1 MSVFAAKA
9 LSLLVHPLV
18 LGLLMLCIGWVL
30 TWRYQRIGL
39 VLSGTGLLIV
49 AAPALPLVADTLQYQ
64 LERTHPPVAASDLPQ
79 ADAIVVLGGGVGA
92 PVPPRIDPDFND
104 ASDRIVHAHRLYQ
117 AERAPHIVVSGGRL
131 PWADTPPEAFTLRRV
146 LMQWGVPESAIWT
159 EPESATTY
167 ENAQRTAELLR
178 ERNLDRVLLVT
189 SAAHMSRALAVFCT
203 AGVPALPAP
212 TDHRVVHSPRT
223 ALGYVPSAAALSR
236 STGAIREY
244 VGYAVYRLRGWI
256 VPGAVASA
264 TTEANTGATAL
275 PACTR

>member
-9 LSLLVHPLV
+9 LSLLIHPLV
-18 LGLLMLCIGWVL
+18 VALLLLSASWALAWRWPRIGQVLMGMGLLVL
-30 TWRYQRIGL
+30 VVPSL
-39 VLSGTGLLIV
+39 
-49 AAPALPLVADTLQYQ
+49 
-64 LERTHPPVAASDLPQ
+64 PPVADALYGSLEQAHPPIAARALPT

-104 ASDRIVHAHRLYQ
+104 ASDRIVHAFRLYQ
-117 AERAPHIVVSGGRL
+117 ADRAPRIVVSGGRL

-167 ENAQRTAELLR
+167 ENAQRTADLLR
-178 ERNLDRVLLVT
+178 ERDFDRVLLVT
-189 SAAHMSRALAVFCT
+189 SAAHMARALAVFCT
-203 AGVPALPAP
+203 AGVPAVPAP
-212 TDHRVVHSPRT
+212 TDHRVVQGPGS

-256 VPGAVASA
+256 APDAVTTSPLPSDA
-264 TTEANTGATAL
+264 TGV
-275 PACTR
+275 ACTS